1 MVRGVLSDSCRI
13 PVIGFIAAGGTGKTT
28 LLCRILPLLKSRDLR
43 IGVVKQARDDFDVD
57 KPGKDSYRLRKAGV
71 ERLLLTSSR
80 KSALMIEHPEG
91 PAPQLETLLNL
102 LDQNALDLILVEG
115 FSEMPFPKIELIR
128 LPKGKPRYRDDPWVV
143 ALAATDRIESTAA
156 PVPVLDINDPAGV
169 VHFILTYFGLLQTK
183 QGRD

>member
-13 PVIGFIAAGGTGKTT
+13 PVIGFIAASGTGKTT
-28 LLCRILPLLKSRDLR
+28 LLCRILPLLKTRKLR
-43 IGVVKQARDDFDVD
+43 VGVVKQARDDFDVD

-91 PAPQLETLLNL
+91 PAPQIETLLNL
-102 LDQNALDLILVEG
+102 LNQEALDLILVEG
-115 FSEMPFPKIELIR
+115 FSETPFPKIELIR
-128 LPKGKPRYRDDPWVV
+128 LPKEKPLYRDNPWVV
-143 ALAATDRIESTAA
+143 ALATDRVESMVA

-169 VHFILTYFGLLQTK
+169 VHFILTYFGLLQAK
-183 QGRD
+183 QSRD